1 MDARTAF
8 ENYIK
13 NQNVCLKTRAD
24 GKYLMKSVRAA
35 FAQFREVY
43 ELGFKAGCKVSA
55 LQALAGEERELDME
69 Y

>member
-1 MDARTAF
+1 MAF

-13 NQNVCLKTRAD
+13 DQNVCLKTRAD

-35 FAQFREVY
+35 FAQFKEVY
-43 ELGFKAGCKVSA
+43 ELGFKAGCRESA
-55 LQALAGEERELDME
+55 MQALADEAQELDMG